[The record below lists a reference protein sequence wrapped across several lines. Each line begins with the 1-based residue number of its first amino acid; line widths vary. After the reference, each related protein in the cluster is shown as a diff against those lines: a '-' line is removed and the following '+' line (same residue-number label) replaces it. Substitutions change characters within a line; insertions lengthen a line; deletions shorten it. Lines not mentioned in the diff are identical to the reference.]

1 MGTRQTQHML
11 GQIGQD
17 QVGQYQFD
25 LVETYLAG
33 FAFDVEFL
41 SQAKATVDLD
51 ARISRLKLSS
61 AANIL
66 VILASA
72 QVFWQGLVRAT
83 PLEAVLWTN

>member
-1 MGTRQTQHML
+1 ML

-17 QVGQYQFD
+17 QVGRDRCD

-41 SQAKATVDLD
+41 SQAKATVGLD
-51 ARISRLKLSS
+51 ARISRPKLSS

-72 QVFWQGLVRAT
+72 QGFRQGLVRGP
-83 PLEAVLWTN
+83 PLEPGQGAD